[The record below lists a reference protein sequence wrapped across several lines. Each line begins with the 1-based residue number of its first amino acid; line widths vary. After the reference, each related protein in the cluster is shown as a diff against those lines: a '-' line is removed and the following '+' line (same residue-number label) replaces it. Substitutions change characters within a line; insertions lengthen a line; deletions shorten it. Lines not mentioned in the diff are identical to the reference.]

1 MHTLRQQ
8 QLADNLA
15 QVRQQIAQHCKNYR
29 CNQDVELMAVSKFHA
44 ADDIAYLVSLGQ
56 TQFGENYVQEL
67 LQKQQQLAQLAI
79 EWHFIGPLQSNKCK
93 DIAPVAAWIHSVDRA
108 KLIPLLAKYRPTNI
122 PPLKLC
128 IQVNIDHE
136 ASKSGVNSYDEL
148 RELAQAIQQ
157 YDNLSLQG
165 LMTIPEFHS
174 DIAQQRLPFAHL
186 AQMKQQLEA
195 DLHINLPCLSMGMSA
210 DLEAAIAEGATI
222 VRIGTAI
229 FGERVVKST

>member
-15 QVRQQIAQHCKNYR
+15 QVRQQIAQHCETYR

-93 DIAPVAAWIHSVDRA
+93 EIAAVASWIHSIDRA
-108 KLIPLLAKYRPTNI
+108 KLIPLLAKHRPTTM

-128 IQVNIDHE
+128 IQVNIDNE
-136 ASKSGVNSYDEL
+136 ASKSGVRSFEEL
-148 RELAQAIQQ
+148 VALADLIRQ
-157 YDNLSLQG
+157 YPNLSLQG
-165 LMTIPEFHS
+165 LMVIPEMH
-174 DIAQQRLPFAHL
+174 
-186 AQMKQQLEA
+186 QQLSEQRRA
-195 DLHINLPCLSMGMSA
+195 FAQLSDWQQDLSQHLGIPLTTKSMGMSA

-229 FGERVVKST
+229 FGERPVK